1 MSNVTP
7 KTVYPLLVAITLFSF
22 GIRVWGITFGLPFAY
37 HPDEQQYVSP
47 AIEVV
52 SGDFEP
58 LAYYN
63 PALYVYVLGAV
74 YGLTYL
80 GLTLFGAFPV
90 HFDLSAAWGAPML
103 PWISGLL
110 FLARYTTA
118 ASSVLTTLLVYQ
130 LGRYAYSRETGL
142 GAAIIYGLTFLPARE
157 AHFAVSDTPVA
168 LGVAVTLY
176 VCLKI
181 VRRGRWSDYVWAGLA
196 LGLAAA
202 TKYTAALLV
211 LPLGTAHLLSRRYQ
225 TWPQRL
231 GEAWRVIGAGLVAVA
246 GFLLAS
252 PYTVL
257 AYDEF
262 WADFSENLNSARIGF
277 QGLDLDPAGGAIF
290 YLKALIWGM
299 GWPVLILFLA
309 AIGLALWR
317 RRRVDIVLLVLP
329 VIGMFYMQRQAMY
342 FVRWLTPFLPALAV
356 LGAET
361 AHVATRRVSGWLPR
375 QAIRQPFAS
384 VVSRVSLLPIILVT
398 ALTLPSTYVALSADY
413 VFSQPDTRTEAL
425 NWIRDNIPPSSIVA
439 AEVLSPPWGPPLA
452 LPGLNIGPYQFAP
465 VPEGGVLEVELDQYR
480 AWGVRYIVA
489 SSFYYARP
497 LLDKTRQARLAA
509 RLQTLDNEA
518 ELIALFEPYPRAYD
532 GFFYHDQVYG
542 PANNTLDVTRPGP
555 TIRIYR
561 LPE

>member
-37 HPDEQQYVSP
+37 HPDEPQYIPP
-47 AIEVV
+47 AIGVV
-52 SGDFEP
+52 SGNFEP
-58 LAYYN
+58 VAYYN
-63 PALYVYVLGAV
+63 PALYAYVLGAV

-80 GLTLFGAFPV
+80 GLKIFGAFPAY
-90 HFDLSAAWGAPML
+90 FDLNLAWGAPML

-110 FLARYTTA
+110 FLARYVTA
-118 ASSVLTTLLVYQ
+118 ASGVLSTLIVYHV
-130 LGRYAYSRETGL
+130 GRYAYSRATGL
-142 GAAIIYGLTFLPARE
+142 GAAIIFGLTFLPARE

-181 VRRGRWSDYVWAGLA
+181 ARQGRWSDYGWAGLA
-196 LGLAAA
+196 LGLATA
-202 TKYTAALLV
+202 TKYSAALLV

-225 TWPQRL
+225 TWAQRL
-231 GEAWRVIGAGLVAVA
+231 GGTWRVIGAGMIAVA

-257 AYDEF
+257 AYEEF

-277 QGLDLDPAGGAIF
+277 QGLDLDPAGGALF

-299 GWPVLILFLA
+299 GWPVFILFLV

-317 RRRVDIVLLVLP
+317 HRRVDIVLLVLP
-329 VIGMFYMQRQAMY
+329 LIGFFYMQRQAMY

-361 AHVATRRVSGWLPR
+361 AQVAARWLSGWLSWR
-375 QAIRQPFAS
+375 AISQPVA
-384 VVSRVSLLPIILVT
+384 SRVALLPLILVT
-398 ALTLPSTYVALSADY
+398 MLTLPSTYMALSADY

-425 NWIRDNIPPSSIVA
+425 NWIRDNIPPGSIMA

-452 LPGLNIGPYQFAP
+452 LPGLAIGPYQFAP
-465 VPEGGVLEVELDQYR
+465 VPDGGVLEVELDQYR

-497 LLDKTRQARLAA
+497 LLDKTHQARLAG
-509 RLQTLDNEA
+509 RLQTLENEA
-518 ELIALFEPYPRAYD
+518 ELVALFEPYARAYD

-542 PANNTLDVTRPGP
+542 PANNTLYAKQPGP